1 MPELGGESG
10 GEGTGGLATPGPS
23 ASFGVTTT
31 GQGGGSSGGSPT
43 SSTRAPVNTDS
54 FTQIIR
60 LNVLAERVVAK
71 VQGLDTITGTLV
83 GITPAL
89 CGTALPA
96 VTLQH
101 KVSTD
106 GVLFSRLSS
115 STDLTAEGA
124 FSVTVSGWPLY
135 ALEITT
141 AAGSA
146 AYARVTLNAKANS

>member
-1 MPELGGESG
+1 MPEAGTGSG
-10 GEGTGGLATPGPS
+10 GEGTGGVATSSGIT
-23 ASFGVTTT
+23 FGVTTT
-31 GQGGGSSGGSPT
+31 GQGGGGSGGQPT
-43 SSTRAPVNTDS
+43 GQTRAPVNTDS
-54 FTQIIR
+54 FTQLIR
-60 LNVLAERVVAK
+60 LNVLSERVVAK

-89 CGTALPA
+89 CGTALPS
-96 VTLQH
+96 VVLQH

-106 GVLFSRLSS
+106 GVLYSRLSS

>member
-1 MPELGGESG
+1 MGTGVSLGASTSFSATAIAGG
-10 GEGTGGLATPGPS
+10 GEG
-23 ASFGVTTT
+23 
-31 GQGGGSSGGSPT
+31 GQGVSSNPRS
-43 SSTRAPVNTDS
+43 RAPVNTDQ

-60 LNVLAERVVAK
+60 LNVLSERVVAN
-71 VQGLDTITGTLV
+71 VQGLDILAGSLV
-83 GITPAL
+83 GITPSL

-106 GVLFSRLSS
+106 GVTFLRLGGT
-115 STDLTAEGA
+115 TDVTAEGA
-124 FSVTVSGWPLY
+124 FSVPVSGWPLY